1 GLLDHFQ
8 GVAVLLADHVHG
20 AVHDLLGDGLLAALH
35 DHVDEAGDDL
45 ASVLGIGQDRTLGSI
60 AFTRHD
66 SVFLRPSGAWRRTWN
81 APACAW
87 RRRRRRA
94 SRARCGNARRA
105 GP

>member
-1 GLLDHFQ
+1 R
-8 GVAVLLADHVHG
+8 VAVLLADHVHG
-20 AVHDLLGDGLLAALH
+20 AVHDPLGDRLLAALH
-35 DHVDEAGDDL
+35 HHVDEAGDGL
-45 ASVLGIGQDRTLGSI
+45 AAVLGIGQDRTLRGI

-66 SVFLRPSGAWRRTWN
+66 VILRPSGAWRRTWN

-94 SRARCGNARRA
+94 RRARCGNARPA